1 MCLCVDGY
9 QGVNCEID
17 QCTLNPCQNGGSGCY
32 HDSGKLL
39 CTCPIEYRG
48 NLCEYDNPF
57 TLDDFPIAYYSFS
70 SKNKLLDQT
79 GNGHD
84 LAPFLTESMDYPLN
98 YDQDNQ
104 ALTFFTT
111 DIVGTS
117 SSSITLGNSFSISVV
132 FSISKFSSITTLVL
146 FSPTD
151 VFGVTPL
158 TITISYIFLFIYF
171 ILFFTISATS
181 LNLFFLKKK
190 KDQQD

>member
-1 MCLCVDGY
+1 LAEPETPICSCTVGY
-9 QGVNCEID
+9 GGVNCQID
-17 QCTLNPCQNGGSGCY
+17 LCENVCQNDGICQYNSGTP
-32 HDSGKLL
+32 S
-39 CTCPIEYRG
+39 CTCSIKFRG
-48 NLCEYDNPF
+48 NLCEYNNPF
-57 TLDDFPIAYYSFS
+57 TLDDFPIAHYSFS
-70 SKNKLLDQT
+70 SKDKLLDQT

-104 ALTFFTT
+104 ALVFFTT

-151 VFGVTPL
+151 VFGATPL
-158 TITISYIFLFIYF
+158 TITVSYISFYSFTLFY
-171 ILFFTISATS
+171 
-181 LNLFFLKKK
+181 FFLKIF
-190 KDQQD
+190 